1 MDAELDGDANFSDLG
16 PTTESILDAAGLL
29 NATVNIDSRTP
40 QAVTA
45 GLYHEF
51 ADGGAVV
58 FDAVWADFSEFKLS
72 EIFVNGDQ
80 LIETSVNY
88 DDIYAFSVGYNRPV
102 SDRLRIGFGAMYV
115 DDMVAD
121 DQRTLTLRLDF
132 MWAAGVGVEWQW
144 TPTRVVSA
152 TLNYIQLGDAPVTST
167 SIPVIGSVTGR
178 YSDRGVI
185 FLDVGMSFGKGLA
198 SR

>member
-1 MDAELDGDANFSDLG
+1 M
-16 PTTESILDAAGLL
+16 
-29 NATVNIDSRTP
+29 
-40 QAVTA
+40 TA

-58 FDAVWADFSEFKLS
+58 FDAVWMDFSEFKLS

-115 DDMVAD
+115 GDMVDD
-121 DQRTLTLRLDF
+121 DQRTLTLRLDS
-132 MWAAGVGVEWQW
+132 MWAVGVGVEWQW
-144 TPTRVVSA
+144 TPKRTVSA
-152 TLNYIQLGDAPVTST
+152 TLNYIQLGDAPVTSP

-185 FLDVGMSFGKGLA
+185 FLEVGLSFGTGLA